1 MWEELVQV
9 GIKSLTLSNE
19 VEEYITKKSGTT
31 LIVINSVC
39 GCAAGNARPG
49 VMLALQHKT
58 IPEHL
63 GTVFAGMD
71 HNAVEKARSYMPIPP
86 SSPCIALFAGGEM
99 IFVLQ
104 RHQIEQ
110 MSAKDVADNLIV
122 AFDNH
127 CSAKGPSCPPEEF
140 RKIIPVDECGSKI
153 PRYEN

>member
-1 MWEELVQV
+1 MWEELARV
-9 GIKSLTLSNE
+9 GIKSLTDANE

-31 LIVINSVC
+31 LVIINSVC

-58 IPEHL
+58 IPDNL

-71 HNAVEKARSYMPIPP
+71 HEAVDKARSYMPVPP
-86 SSPCIALFAGGEM
+86 SSPCIALFSSGEM
-99 IFVLQ
+99 IFALQ

-110 MSAKDVADNLIV
+110 MNAQDVADNLIE

-127 CSAKGPSCPPEEF
+127 CSAKGPSCSPEEF
-140 RKIIPVDECGSKI
+140 NRIIPVDQCGSSI
-153 PRYEN
+153 PRFEN